1 MSSIPMG
8 IGAGSSMPSSGEMR
22 GEDKLK
28 FVKNNRQLIVGIG
41 SALVDI
47 LIHENDEFLK
57 KTGAVKGGMILVDKE
72 TIERTLALSAENAS
86 IVPGGSACN
95 TIVGI
100 GKLGGAARFVGKCG
114 KGNMG
119 ELILNDLRKQN
130 VEPVLFRSDSPTGR
144 VLSIIT
150 PDAQRSMLTYLGA
163 SAETR
168 PEDISEKLFKDA
180 AIVHIEGYLLFNPEL
195 IRAAMTAAKSAGAKI
210 SLDLASFTVVEES
223 KKVLEQLVDCYV
235 DVLIANEDEACAY
248 TGHSDEHFAIE
259 ALSEQSDVAVL
270 KVGRRGSYISYA
282 GSTIAI
288 KSMGDGN
295 ALDTTGAGD
304 MWAAGFLYG
313 LVKGYSLEKCGRLG
327 SACGY
332 EVCQVVGA
340 NIPDEGWER
349 IKMLLK

>member
-1 MSSIPMG
+1 L
-8 IGAGSSMPSSGEMR
+8 R
-22 GEDKLK
+22 FL
-28 FVKNNRQLIVGIG
+28 KNNRQSIVGIG

-57 KTGAVKGGMILVDKE
+57 KTGAIKGGMTLVDKE
-72 TIERTLALSAENAS
+72 FIERTLAMSSDTAK

-114 KGNMG
+114 KDDMG
-119 ELILNDLRKQN
+119 ELIESDLKKQN
-130 VEPVLFRSDSPTGR
+130 VVPDLFRSDSPTGR
-144 VLSIIT
+144 VLSIIS
-150 PDAQRSMLTYLGA
+150 PDAQRSMFTYLGA

-168 PEDISEKLFKDA
+168 PADISEKFFKDA
-180 AIVHIEGYLLFNPEL
+180 AVVHMEGYLLFNPEL
-195 IRAAMTAAKSAGAKI
+195 IRAALTAAKSAGAKI

-223 KKVLEQLVDCYV
+223 KELLEQLVDSYV
-235 DVLIANEDEACAY
+235 DILIANEDEAFAF
-248 TGHSDEHFAIE
+248 TGYSDEHLAIE
-259 ALSEQSDVAVL
+259 ALSEQADIAVL
-270 KVGRRGSYISYA
+270 KVGPRGSYVSHA

-288 KSMGDGN
+288 QSMGDGN

-313 LVKGYSLEKCGRLG
+313 LVKGYTLEKCGRLG

-340 NIPDEGWER
+340 NIPDDGWER
-349 IKMLLK
+349 IRKFLD

>member
-1 MSSIPMG
+1 
-8 IGAGSSMPSSGEMR
+8 MR
-22 GEDKLK
+22 FL
-28 FVKNNRQLIVGIG
+28 KNNRQSIVGIG

-47 LIHENDEFLK
+47 LIHEKDEFLK
-57 KTGAVKGGMILVDKE
+57 KTGAIKGGMTLVDKE
-72 TIERTLALSAENAS
+72 FIERTLAMSSDTAK

-114 KGNMG
+114 KDDMG
-119 ELILNDLRKQN
+119 ELIESDLKKQN
-130 VEPVLFRSDSPTGR
+130 VVPDLFRSDSPTGR
-144 VLSIIT
+144 VLSIIS
-150 PDAQRSMLTYLGA
+150 PDAQRSMFTYLGA

-168 PEDISEKLFKDA
+168 PEDISEKLFKNA
-180 AIVHIEGYLLFNPEL
+180 AVVHMEGYLLFNPEL
-195 IRAAMTAAKSAGAKI
+195 IRAALTAAKSAGAKI

-223 KKVLEQLVDCYV
+223 KELLEQLVDSYV
-235 DVLIANEDEACAY
+235 DILIANEDEAFVF
-248 TGHSDEHFAIE
+248 TGHSDEHLAIE
-259 ALSEQSDVAVL
+259 ALSEQADIAVL
-270 KVGRRGSYISYA
+270 KVGSRGSYVSHA

-288 KSMGDGN
+288 QSMGDGN

-340 NIPDEGWER
+340 NIPDDGWER
-349 IKMLLK
+349 IRKFLD

>member
-1 MSSIPMG
+1 L
-8 IGAGSSMPSSGEMR
+8 R
-22 GEDKLK
+22 FL
-28 FVKNNRQLIVGIG
+28 KNNRQSIVGIG

-57 KTGAVKGGMILVDKE
+57 KTGAIKGGMTLVDKE
-72 TIERTLALSAENAS
+72 FIERTLAMSSDTAK

-95 TIVGI
+95 TIIGI

-114 KGNMG
+114 KDDMG
-119 ELILNDLRKQN
+119 ELIESDLKKQN
-130 VEPVLFRSDSPTGR
+130 VVPDLFRSDSPTGR
-144 VLSIIT
+144 VLSIIS
-150 PDAQRSMLTYLGA
+150 PDAQRSMFTYLGA

-168 PEDISEKLFKDA
+168 PADISEKFFKDA
-180 AIVHIEGYLLFNPEL
+180 AVVHMEGYLLFNPEL
-195 IRAAMTAAKSAGAKI
+195 IRAALTAAKSAGAKI

-223 KKVLEQLVDCYV
+223 KELLEQLVDSYV
-235 DVLIANEDEACAY
+235 DILIANEDEAFAF
-248 TGHSDEHFAIE
+248 TGYSDEHLAIE
-259 ALSEQSDVAVL
+259 ALSEQAEIAVL
-270 KVGRRGSYISYA
+270 KVGPRGSYVSHA

-288 KSMGDGN
+288 QSMGDGN

-340 NIPDEGWER
+340 NIPDDGWER
-349 IKMLLK
+349 IRKFLD